1 MVKGYPSRI
10 PAIPW
15 RISASPSGY
24 PPGDTD
30 LALDARAAAPP
41 VAAAAAA
48 YLSSAAASHH
58 LPPRPTSPRCQP
70 GTNRPATPPPASQE
84 QTNRPPPP
92 QSKYLPSVPSD
103 AATMLTPIGSD
114 RFADRLCLPF
124 DLASDTLSLA
134 RNDDSVQYIVACE
147 ERRQALPLLD
157 NLPPASHR
165 RQSPHRC
172 QLVVATSGAYF
183 ACPQRAFKAFWCV
196 FGFWFLDRGVPH
208 PH

>member
-70 GTNRPATPPPASQE
+70 GTNRPATPPPPARSKP
-84 QTNRPPPP
+84 TGHPPR
-92 QSKYLPSVPSD
+92 KALPAIRSRV
-103 AATMLTPIGSD
+103 
-114 RFADRLCLPF
+114 R
-124 DLASDTLSLA
+124 
-134 RNDDSVQYIVACE
+134 YIVARE
-147 ERRQALPLLD
+147 ERRQRPI
-157 NLPPASHR
+157 HR
-165 RQSPHRC
+165 R
-172 QLVVATSGAYF
+172 L
-183 ACPQRAFKAFWCV
+183 
-196 FGFWFLDRGVPH
+196 RGTTTGP
-208 PH
+208 PPPR